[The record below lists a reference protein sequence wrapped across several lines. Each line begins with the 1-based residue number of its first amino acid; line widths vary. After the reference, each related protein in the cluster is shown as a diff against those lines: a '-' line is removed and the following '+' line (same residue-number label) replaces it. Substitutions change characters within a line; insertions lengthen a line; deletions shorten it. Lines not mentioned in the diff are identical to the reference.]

1 MKKSYLKIFFVTIL
15 TLFLC
20 WGCKKNS
27 SNLNVAFYGIENDF
41 VLNGLQ
47 LSFDKIAEK
56 NNLTFNYAIVNL
68 DDEFD
73 KKSLSPDLIISSAGF
88 ATNSSVKLATNI
100 ADSSLLTE
108 MTSSIR
114 NSAKIDDDFVK
125 ALPFLNDFMNL
136 EVNYLSYPKSELE
149 KLSNLDE
156 FSVIAKTISRRTEEP
171 IVFAGKNPRNF
182 FDIMGAL
189 SEALDGVSSYNQA
202 AKILSESKGKSA
214 DEIAKLLCD
223 NSDSPFASTISYLKN
238 WDKNHLICDSSY
250 LNFSERDVDA
260 YAENDLCKIL
270 FMKLSDHRSCKNLK
284 QFSQIYFPSKIEGR
298 SRRFTA
304 NIIYA
309 IPTSKNKN
317 LKNVL
322 AELVNSEN
330 QAILARN
337 TGLAPVLTQA
347 RVPDIQSDDARFYV
361 AASSVPLAGLGF
373 ETNISSENLTKIA
386 REIRSRIY

>member
-15 TLFLC
+15 SLFLC

-27 SNLNVAFYGIENDF
+27 PNLNVVFYGIENEF

-47 LSFDKIAEK
+47 FSLDKIAENQK
-56 NNLTFNYAIVNL
+56 LTFNYSTVTL

-88 ATNSSVKLATNI
+88 ATNSTVNFAENI
-100 ADSSLLTE
+100 ADVSLLNG

-114 NSAKIDDDFVK
+114 NSAKVDDDFVK

-136 EVNYLSYPKSELE
+136 EVSYLAYPKADLE
-149 KLSNLDE
+149 KISNWDD
-156 FSVIAKTISRRTEEP
+156 FSVMAKTISRKTSEP

-182 FDIMGAL
+182 FDILGAL

-202 AKILSESKGKSA
+202 VKILSENEGKSA

-298 SRRFTA
+298 GRRFTA

-317 LKNVL
+317 LKNIL
-322 AELVNSEN
+322 SELVSETN

-361 AASSVPLAGLGF
+361 AATSVPCAGLGF

-386 REIRSRIY
+386 REIRARIY